1 MLVRIL
7 TGVVGVP
14 LAVVLIFFPG
24 GLPFAVAMGAIS
36 VLGAMEFYR
45 GVRKIGARPVEW
57 AGLAA
62 VLFFVVSA
70 TTFRYSDGTT
80 VGAVFPT
87 VLTLLLIASFC
98 VEMVRTER
106 APILN
111 VGTTVFG
118 AIYVGWLISHLVVLR
133 GVVLGPIPDTSML
146 HQAPPAPT
154 VTVGSYHPEVGACLV
169 MLAFVCTWACDTCAY
184 FFGRAFGKTKI
195 APKLSPNKT
204 IEGSIAGLVG
214 TMVVAM
220 LAGWVIDLPW
230 YHGLALGAMFGV
242 LSQLGDLSESS
253 IKRELDMK
261 DFGTIVPGHGGIL
274 DRFDS
279 LLFTGPA
286 AYYYAMLFLQHW
298 PR

>member
-1 MLVRIL
+1 MLIRIL

-14 LAVVLIFFPG
+14 LAIVLIFFPG

-36 VLGAMEFYR
+36 VLGALEFYK

-80 VGAVFPT
+80 VGAIFPT

-98 VEMVRTER
+98 TEMVRSER

-111 VGTTVFG
+111 VGTTIFG
-118 AIYVGWLISHLVVLR
+118 AIYVGWMISHLVVLR
-133 GVVLGPIPDTSML
+133 GVVLGPIPETPML
-146 HQAPPAPT
+146 NNVAQPRTIAI
-154 VTVGSYHPEVGACLV
+154 GSYHAELGACLV
-169 MLAFVCTWACDTCAY
+169 MLTFISTWACDTCAY

-204 IEGSIAGLVG
+204 IEGALAGLIG
-214 TMVVAM
+214 TMVVAT

-230 YHGLALGAMFGV
+230 YHGLALGFIFGI

-253 IKRELDMK
+253 IKRQLSMK

-286 AYYYAMLFLQHW
+286 AYYYAVLFLQHW
-298 PR
+298 AK

>member
-1 MLVRIL
+1 MTGLVGIPL
-7 TGVVGVP
+7 AFFLIFAQTGV
-14 LAVVLIFFPG
+14 
-24 GLPFAVAMGAIS
+24 PFAIAMGVIS
-36 VLGAMEFYR
+36 ILGAMEFYK

-70 TTFRYSDGTT
+70 TTFRYADGTT
-80 VGAVFPT
+80 VGAIFPT
-87 VLTLLLIASFC
+87 ALTLLLIASFC
-98 VEMVRTER
+98 VEMIRSER
-106 APILN
+106 SPILN

-133 GVVLGPIPDTSML
+133 GVVLGGPGESV
-146 HQAPPAPT
+146 PT
-154 VTVGSYHPEVGACLV
+154 IAVGPFRPEVGACLV
-169 MLAFVCTWACDTCAY
+169 MLTFLSTWACDTSAY
-184 FFGRAFGKTKI
+184 FLGKAFGKTKI

-204 IEGSIAGLVG
+204 VEGSIAGLLG
-214 TMVVAM
+214 TILVASI
-220 LAGWVIDLPW
+220 AGWFIHLPW
-230 YHGLALGAMFGV
+230 YHGLAMGTIFGV

-253 IKRELDMK
+253 IKRELDIK

-298 PR
+298 AK

>member
-7 TGVVGVP
+7 TGLVGIP
-14 LAVVLIFFPG
+14 LAFFLIFAQTG
-24 GLPFAVAMGAIS
+24 VPFAVAMGIIS
-36 VLGAMEFYR
+36 ILGAMEFYR

-57 AGLAA
+57 AGLLA
-62 VLFFVVSA
+62 VLFFAISA
-70 TTFRYSDGTT
+70 TTFRYADRTT
-80 VGAVFPT
+80 VGAIFPT
-87 VLTLLLIASFC
+87 ALTLLLIASFC
-98 VEMVRTER
+98 VEMIRTDR
-106 APILN
+106 SPILN

-118 AIYVGWLISHLVVLR
+118 AIYVGWLISHLVILR
-133 GVVLGPIPDTSML
+133 GVVLGSGDTV
-146 HQAPPAPT
+146 PT
-154 VTVGSYHPEVGACLV
+154 IAVGPLHPEVGACLV
-169 MLAFVCTWACDTCAY
+169 MLTFLSTWACDTSAY

-204 IEGSIAGLVG
+204 VEGSIAGLLG
-214 TMVVAM
+214 TIVVASI
-220 LAGWVIDLPW
+220 AGWVIHLPW
-230 YHGLALGAMFGV
+230 YHGLAMGAIFGI

-253 IKRELDMK
+253 IKRELNIK

-298 PR
+298 AK